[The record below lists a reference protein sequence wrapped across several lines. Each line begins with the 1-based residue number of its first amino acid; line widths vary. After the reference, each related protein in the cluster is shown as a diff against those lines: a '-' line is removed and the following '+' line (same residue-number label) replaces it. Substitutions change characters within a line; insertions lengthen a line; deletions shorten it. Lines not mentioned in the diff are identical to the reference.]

1 LPFPL
6 DACKTCYEIAK
17 KATYLF
23 RWSFPPEYSFV
34 SEDPR
39 YGKRP
44 AKASPKAQLAITVGS
59 KTLCATL
66 QEVLDHNHHNINC
79 VNLKNL
85 PSRPEVFAVGDT
97 VDVEARMGAG
107 FNLPGGV
114 ATVLSRKTV
123 DGGEVVYAVRCAIS
137 GGGEGDLPAAL
148 LSARTETVGRRA
160 SSSSPSAP
168 STSSDARRAVDAQHE
183 LDRTVGEMK
192 KKLSVAHWEALQ
204 DRKEAAGLRE
214 KMRGHVKELSLLAA
228 AVKVTNEEWVKV
240 KLAQQACL
248 EELHKNMD
256 EIAAEAAAAND
267 VTSKM
272 AAKLKAVQVRL
283 RQEEKVRKK
292 AEGDAEATRNESDA
306 RQARVLANVGRLL
319 DDQKQAAK
327 EEHQGALQKHA
338 STAAELKEKLE
349 ESQRPATNLVAAAT
363 RLGVPTEKRLTATT
377 GGTASS
383 CKTFSNKTLAT
394 VVRAA
399 VSAIIK
405 TLELASPLGDAC
417 DSAPAAAASA
427 ASLTARRAGWFHT
440 SRRPH

>member
-1 LPFPL
+1 MSQF
-6 DACKTCYEIAK
+6 
-17 KATYLF
+17 
-23 RWSFPPEYSFV
+23 
-34 SEDPR
+34 
-39 YGKRP
+39 
-44 AKASPKAQLAITVGS
+44 AITVGS

-85 PSRPEVFAVGDT
+85 PPRHEVFAVGDT

-123 DGGEVVYAVRCAIS
+123 GGGEVVYAVRYAIS

-148 LSARTETVGRRA
+148 LSAHTETVGRRA
-160 SSSSPSAP
+160 SSSSSSAP
-168 STSSDARRAVDAQHE
+168 STSSDARRAVDAQQE

-214 KMRGHVKELSLLAA
+214 KMKGHVKELSLLAA

-283 RQEEKVRKK
+283 RQEEKARKK

-319 DDQKQAAK
+319 DDQKQAAE

-377 GGTASS
+377 GATASS

-427 ASLTARRAGWFHT
+427 ASLTARRGGWFHT
-440 SRRPH
+440 SRRPHRW